1 MCAFCRVIWDLLWY
15 IKRLF
20 VSPRVCDVF
29 RSPKLFVPGGQTI
42 LIHRRGRGQTFFDQR
57 GGEKYFM
64 LEAVVAMM
72 MLMVIRMWM

>member
-29 RSPKLFVPGGQTI
+29 CSPKLFGGQAY
-42 LIHRRGRGQTFFDQR
+42 LIHRRERGQTFFDQVG
-57 GGEKYFM
+57 GGEIFYVGGSGGKI
-64 LEAVVAMM
+64 
-72 MLMVIRMWM
+72 MVHSTLIK